1 MFFEIFNHIYFDN
14 EMNIISCLDDEY
26 VRAEMTAEE
35 ILEIIP
41 EIKKIKESKNFYEIQ
56 SVINDFIYDLPVS
69 QETVEQWEKTVS
81 TILKNFLLHTRM
93 RHSDWKKC
101 AIIFVKFVIVNTFQR
116 TCCPIF
122 VTAVH
127 SAIIISNRWQNAF
140 VN

>member
-41 EIKKIKESKNFYEIQ
+41 EIKKIKESKNFSEIQ

-69 QETVEQWEKTVS
+69 QETVEQWEKTGLNDLEKFFITYTYAS
-81 TILKNFLLHTRM
+81 FRLEEM
-93 RHSDWKKC
+93 RYHICQICNREYFSKDMLSDIC
-101 AIIFVKFVIVNTFQR
+101 DSCTQR
-116 TCCPIF
+116 YYHI
-122 VTAVH
+122 
-127 SAIIISNRWQNAF
+127 
-140 VN
+140 